1 MPVESVLPVPHPSR
15 VYVSYTCTVSRGVP
29 DAEAA
34 GGARTDG
41 SLTGISALIGAESVI
56 GHAPNILIA
65 PRRLGQ

>member
-15 VYVSYTCTVSRGVP
+15 VYVSCTCTVSRG

-34 GGARTDG
+34 DGARTDG